1 MSVNEY
7 LLEMKNIVKSFSGV
21 EALKGVDFSV
31 RKGEVRALMGE
42 NGAGKSCLIKILTGI
57 YSLDKGEII
66 FNGKPILPKSSM
78 EAQDL
83 GISTIYQEVNLIPYL
98 SVAENI
104 FLGHEIR
111 NRFGNVNWT
120 ETNRKAAQILKEFS
134 IEIDVTRPLECYS
147 TAIQQMT
154 AIAKAVSIKAQLI
167 IMDEP
172 TSSLNQK
179 EVEVV
184 FGAIRRLKAQ
194 GVSVVF
200 VSHKLDELFDIC
212 DSITVLRDGVQVAD
226 VDIENVTRMQLVQMM
241 IAKDVGRQFDSSRKE
256 YRPEL
261 DMAEML
267 FQAEDVHTSS
277 KLRGVNLSVHK
288 GEVVGLAGLL
298 GSGRTEVARAAFA
311 ADTITY
317 GNLKWK
323 NELVHWNKPGN
334 AIQNRLAFCPEERK
348 VDGIIPN
355 MSVSDNISLVLL
367 PKISK
372 MDVINKKEQQKVV
385 NEFIEKLGIKTPNAN
400 QPVKLLS
407 GGNQQKV
414 ILARWL
420 CTQPDFLILDEPTR
434 GIDVGAKSEIEKL
447 IQQFAKSGISVLM
460 ISSETDE
467 LIRNCDRVVVMR
479 NGEAAGELKFADI
492 SEENIM
498 RLMAGA

>member
-1 MSVNEY
+1 MSEY

-21 EALKGVDFSV
+21 EALKGVNFCV

-57 YSLDKGEII
+57 YSMDKGEIL
-66 FNGKPILPKSSM
+66 FNGEKIQPQTSM

-111 NRFGNVNWT
+111 GKFGNIDWE
-120 ETNRKAAQILKEFS
+120 ETNRQASEILKDLS
-134 IEIDVTRPLECYS
+134 IDIDVKKPLETYS
-147 TAIQQMT
+147 TAIQQLT

-184 FGAIRRLKAQ
+184 FSAIRRLKSQ
-194 GVSVVF
+194 GVSIVY

-212 DSITVLRDGVQVAD
+212 DSITILRDGVQVAD
-226 VDIENVTRMQLVQMM
+226 MDMANITRMQLVQTM
-241 IAKDVGRQFDSSRKE
+241 IAKDVGRQFESMRKR
-256 YRPEL
+256 YRPMLESSESIC
-261 DMAEML
+261 EMN
-267 FQAEDVHTSS
+267 DVHTES
-277 KLRGVNLSVHK
+277 KLCGVQLDVRK
-288 GEVVGLAGLL
+288 GEVLGLSGLL
-298 GSGRTEVARAAFA
+298 GSGRTEVARAIFA
-311 ADTITY
+311 ADNIRE
-317 GNLKWK
+317 GEIKWRG
-323 NELVHWNKPGN
+323 ETVHWKKPGD
-334 AIQNRLAFCPEERK
+334 AIGHALAFCPEERK
-348 VDGIIPN
+348 TDGIIPN
-355 MSVSDNISLVLL
+355 MSVRDNISLVLL
-367 PKISK
+367 PRLSK
-372 MDVINKKEQQKVV
+372 LGIINKKKQQQIVD
-385 NEFIEKLGIKTPNAN
+385 EFVKKLGVKTPNIN
-400 QPVKLLS
+400 QPIKLLS

-420 CTQPDFLILDEPTR
+420 CTQPEFLILDEPTR

-447 IQQFAKSGISVLM
+447 IQDFANSGISVLM

-467 LIRNCDRVVVMR
+467 LLRNCDRVVVMR
-479 NGEAAGELKFADI
+479 DGHVAGELGFEDI
-492 SEENIM
+492 SEDNIM
-498 RLMAGA
+498 RLMAEVQ